1 MNKNQ
6 NYFLL
11 NGRTFDKITKKFSVT
26 NLLIKNGKV
35 SGIGYLP
42 DDLDMPVYDL
52 DRAYIFHNI
61 TDSYSIKTNPSTKK
75 TSDVIFEGIPQL
87 DKLSITEKG
96 FSIPFPHQVISPS
109 NIDSFKPNDRLSFFI
124 YPIQSKN
131 DILLFEK
138 LKLEHPSSQ
147 LFGGVSWDYFN
158 DDSHRSA
165 SDKEFISYGIKNGT
179 LNWVSG
185 ESKNH
190 SITRALST
198 WMTLNIGTIEEFA
211 LALIS
216 SNHRLLNIKPA
227 GLTLFQKPNV
237 LILKEKIIESSSDNA
252 KNWTTLM
259 AIHQGEIQKNTV
271 TQQKGY

>member
-1 MNKNQ
+1 MDKNQ

-11 NGRTFDKITKKFSVT
+11 NGRTFDKISKTFSVT
-26 NLLIKNGKV
+26 NLLVKNGKV

-42 DDLDMPVYDL
+42 DDLDVPVYDL

-61 TDSYSIKTNPSTKK
+61 TDSYSIKTPPSKEK
-75 TSDVIFEGIPQL
+75 TSDVVFEGVPDL
-87 DKLSITEKG
+87 DKLSITTKG
-96 FSIPFPHQVISPS
+96 FSIPFPHQVIKPS
-109 NIDSFKPNDRLSFFI
+109 EIHSFKPDNRISFFI
-124 YPIQSKN
+124 YPIQSKS

-138 LKLEHPSSQ
+138 LKQENPSSQ

-158 DDSHRSA
+158 EKSNVLS

-185 ESKNH
+185 NSENNSVSN
-190 SITRALST
+190 ALSN
-198 WMTLNIGTIEEFA
+198 WILKKIGTIEEFA

-216 SNHRLLNIKPA
+216 SNHSLLNIKPA

-237 LILKEKIIESSSDNA
+237 LILKENKQTSPTNDKKSWDTIM
-252 KNWTTLM
+252 T
-259 AIHQGEIQKNTV
+259 IHQGEIQKNTLS
-271 TQQKGY
+271 QQKAY